1 MARIGTAGD
10 DAEVAACLFECLLI
24 DLGFWWQ
31 PGRPTG
37 LGACVGSP
45 SYGAAAQLSYA
56 CSRLDFLNVP
66 MKHFCL

>member
-1 MARIGTAGD
+1 LLRLVTMPRSAR
-10 DAEVAACLFECLLI
+10 VFERFLI
-24 DLGFWWQ
+24 DLGFWGQ
-31 PGRPTG
+31 PDRPTG